1 MSMRDSSRVRG
12 FIVIEIALTL
22 ALVLGMLTLFALALS
37 RTVANSGRLLAR
49 QQAML
54 AAEAVLNEIREGAPP
69 DPAAFRRRFRHMD
82 VEVHRQDG
90 AGDWDGTTLVTV
102 RVRVVAG
109 RGRGLSMHLSGYVVE
124 PEQ

>member
-1 MSMRDSSRVRG
+1 MSRRNPNRVGG
-12 FIVIEIALTL
+12 FIAIEIALTL

-37 RTVANSGRLLAR
+37 QTVANSGRLLAR

-54 AAEAVLNEIREGAPP
+54 AAEAVLNEIREGVPA
-69 DPAAFRRRFRHMD
+69 DPAETRRRFQNMD
-82 VEVHRQDG
+82 IEVRREEG
-90 AGDWDGTTLVTV
+90 AGDWAGTTLVTV

>member
-1 MSMRDSSRVRG
+1 MA
-12 FIVIEIALTL
+12 IEIVLTL

-37 RTVANSGRLLAR
+37 QTTANSGRVLAR

-54 AAEAVLNEIREGAPP
+54 AAEAVLNEIREGSPP
-69 DPAAFRRRFRHMD
+69 DPAAFRRRFRQMEI
-82 VEVHRQDG
+82 EVRREEG
-90 AGDWDGTTLVTV
+90 AGDWDGMTLVTV

-124 PEQ
+124 AEQ